1 MIYSI
6 NTILKISKLF
16 KTKRKYRI
24 CIIINNIEKCL
35 TSVFTL
41 LKRSIGYTT
50 SPELLKGSRRK
61 RDVYTE
67 NCEFYY

>member
-1 MIYSI
+1 MINSI

-16 KTKRKYRI
+16 KMKREFKI

-41 LKRSIGYTT
+41 CKRSIRYTT
-50 SPELLKGSRRK
+50 GLELLKGSRRK

>member
-1 MIYSI
+1 M
-6 NTILKISKLF
+6 KREF
-16 KTKRKYRI
+16 KI

-41 LKRSIGYTT
+41 CKRSIGYTT
-50 SPELLKGSRRK
+50 GLELLKGSRRK